1 MISSY
6 LTSMA
11 LIEDRKSGIWNR
23 ALTAGAKPNH
33 FLVSHLIIGSLLM
46 IIQAAE
52 FITYAF
58 YVGTD
63 THRWSFIWLVSSLI
77 VMLGFCGTL
86 YGLCISVLTDSNL
99 VATYFSIIVTYPFLS
114 LSGEF
119 HNQNVLRWMK

>member
-33 FLVSHLIIGSLLM
+33 FLVSHLIIGSVLM

-58 YVGTD
+58 YVGND
-63 THRWSFIWLVSSLI
+63 TQRWSFIWLVSSLI
-77 VMLGFCGTL
+77 ILLGFCGTL

-114 LSGEF
+114 LSGE
-119 HNQNVLRWMK
+119 